1 MTKQFSIIFLVAIM
15 AVAFAIPAVSQVVTT
30 TVTPTVTQEVTT
42 TFAPVCDEEAG
53 FTEAATAPAYDGIKF
68 SPLLGFA
75 IVPSTGWPVG
85 LNVGFTAYD
94 FTLEAWTPNLNT
106 PAGFWTIGAMLT
118 PQIEQFGYRI
128 GAKVYFNYFGTIVY
142 RGFGFVM
149 GISNTWGPLQ
159 LYADLNVAPFGAAIV
174 WPTVGLNILFSEL
187 LPDKE

>member
-1 MTKQFSIIFLVAIM
+1 MKRVLVALMIVALFGM
-15 AVAFAIPAVSQVVTT
+15 TAFAQAVTT
-30 TVTPTVTQEVTT
+30 TVTPTVTQTVETTVT
-42 TFAPVCDEEAG
+42 PVCDEATR
-53 FTEAATAPAYDGIKF
+53 FTEVAETAPAYDGIKF

-85 LNVGFTAYD
+85 LNVGFTTYD

-106 PAGFWTIGAMLT
+106 PAGFWTVAAMWT

-128 GAKVYFNYFGTIVY
+128 GAKVYLNYFGAIVY

-149 GISNTWGPLQ
+149 GVSNTWGPLQ
-159 LYADLNVAPFGAAIV
+159 LYADLNVAPFGVAIV

-187 LPDKE
+187 IHDKK